1 MHAMALLVILLTVA
15 AAMLSIGV
23 FGDADRVR
31 HRSTWRVLTAGSLI
45 LGLTML
51 LLLMFAQRPACDALG
66 GRWIETFD
74 ACRNELGGNGNND
87 PSNPA
92 LLFLPV

>member
-1 MHAMALLVILLTVA
+1 MHAMALLLILLTVA
-15 AAMLSIGV
+15 AATLSIGV

-31 HRSTWRVLTAGSLI
+31 HRSIWRVLTAGSLI
-45 LGLTML
+45 LCLAML
-51 LLLMFAQRPACDALG
+51 LLLMVAQRPVCDALG
-66 GRWIETFD
+66 GRWIESFD
-74 ACRNELGGNGNND
+74 ACRDEFGGNGNND